1 MNLNRLAHFV
11 AVVDAGSFTRAAE
24 RLAIT
29 KAVVSQQVAQL
40 ERDLKTTLLVR
51 TTRSVRPTE
60 AGRVFHARCVQIL
73 RQADDAVAEM
83 TAVQSAPSGTLRLT
97 APNDYGVAV
106 VVPTVAAFAA
116 RFPACKV
123 NLRLD
128 DQTLDLMQGDID
140 MAIRVG
146 WLIDSGL
153 QARRIGSFQQFLV
166 ADPSRV
172 AALGPITA
180 PADLRD
186 AAFIANLALKKPL
199 SFVFSHA
206 DRAPVEVHFTSAI
219 AIDST
224 LGVLEATVQGGGLS
238 VLPDYIA
245 QPRIAAGALVRV
257 LPDWSLAA
265 GGIHTVFAQSRY
277 RPAKVAAFLEMLQ
290 SAERTRARLSD
301 AEA

>member
-24 RLAIT
+24 RLGIT

-51 TTRSVRPTE
+51 TTRSVKPTE

-123 NLRLD
+123 DLRLD
-128 DQTLDLMQGDID
+128 DRTLDLMQGDID

-153 QARRIGSFQQFLV
+153 QARRIGGFRQLLV
-166 ADPSRV
+166 GDPSRV
-172 AALGPITA
+172 AALGPITG

-199 SFVFSHA
+199 SFMFSHPGHP
-206 DRAPVEVHFTSAI
+206 PVEVSFTSAV

-238 VLPDYIA
+238 VLPDYMA

-265 GGIHTVFAQSRY
+265 GGIHTVFPQSRY

-301 AEA
+301 SEV